1 MYDKPEWE
9 VVRSRNSWTNLYQSG
24 PEFTAFLDGQE
35 QQIGGLMRELGFI
48 K

>member
-1 MYDKPEWE
+1 MGSGSQPQQLD
-9 VVRSRNSWTNLYQSG
+9 NLYKSG